1 MGKEILT
8 FGCNENKKHKF
19 YRYKCPIFLEDI
31 DIKNVLVSHNIS
43 SGKKNY
49 KYFVDYLYNN
59 YKIKPLHVM
68 LPKIRVDVKS

>member
-8 FGCNENKKHKF
+8 FSCNENEKHKF
-19 YRYKCPIFLEDI
+19 YRYKSPIFLEDI
-31 DIKNVLVSHNIS
+31 DIKNILVSHKIS

-49 KYFVDYLYNN
+49 KYFVGYLYNN

-68 LPKIRVDVKS
+68 LPKTRVDVKC